1 MVVTAAVQTYTSA
14 AIQGTSRHIYLF
26 LFHETDLM
34 DDNVSQDDGD
44 VAWDQ
49 I

>member
-1 MVVTAAVQTYTSA
+1 
-14 AIQGTSRHIYLF
+14 

-49 I
+49 IW